1 MNDVLN
7 KSVNTGISNIF
18 AMLSGTIFLEN
29 VKMEKQRTSKTY
41 PIIVKNFL
49 KNGFNGYLS
58 GFYPYG
64 ALSGFLK
71 GSSIGFS
78 NAVLNKYVKTD
89 NIYKK
94 KIILGIGTGICESLV
109 MNPIMMSRTIS
120 NKMMIENQNKINLVQ
135 QQKLVME
142 YYKNSI
148 KNNFFGFYYKGIFPL
163 IMKRSVDWATR
174 FYLIEK
180 VENYYK
186 KNITHTYT
194 LKDKIACTFIGAA
207 LSMPITTPF
216 DRFLPI
222 IYDSGYKRAIEVFKK
237 EGIKSLFTGGTVR
250 ILNIGL
256 YTSYIMCFPQIIK
269 LS

>member
-1 MNDVLN
+1 MTDVLN
-7 KSVNTGISNIF
+7 KTINTGISNIC

-29 VKMEKQRTSKTY
+29 IKMEKQRTNNTY
-41 PIIVKNFL
+41 KQVIGKFY
-49 KNGFNGYLS
+49 KNGINGYLS

-78 NAVLNKYVKTD
+78 NAILNKYIQID
-89 NIYKK
+89 DIYKK
-94 KIILGIGTGICESLV
+94 KIILGIGTGISESLV

-120 NKMMIENQNKINLVQ
+120 NKMLSEQKNKINLVQ
-135 QQKLVME
+135 QQKLVLE
-142 YYKNSI
+142 YYKNTI
-148 KNNFFGFYYKGIFPL
+148 KNSGISFFYKGLMPL

-186 KNITHTYT
+186 KNISNTYN
-194 LKDKIACTFIGAA
+194 LKDKVLCTFLGAI

-216 DRFLPI
+216 DRFLPV
-222 IYDSGYKRAIEVFKK
+222 IYDSGYKKAVEIFKK
-237 EGIKSLFTGGTVR
+237 EGIKSLYTGGTVR
-250 ILNIGL
+250 LLNIGI
-256 YTSYIMCFPQIIK
+256 YTSFIMCFPQVIQLK
-269 LS
+269 